1 MPPPCGSTSSGSV
14 FDQNGILVSPRVNRR
29 ELRVLLVNVANGR
42 YRQGAKQ
49 DLNPWGVVRGAGF
62 DYSIFR
68 VKIQFKYYL
77 HDDASFF
84 ERLEDLQAQSHLFT
98 EELVEKMGRPF
109 YEVTLQ
115 CEVDTDTGSV
125 TILSTK

>member
-1 MPPPCGSTSSGSV
+1 MAIAGSEPRKRICEYQVVKLLIALGCV
-14 FDQNGILVSPRVNRR
+14 QQGI
-29 ELRVLLVNVANGR
+29 AIGR